1 MTSMSII
8 DDENVKKT
16 SNGAAVVT
24 DVAQHAVSDSDN
36 NKAQLLGDGSNTEYV
51 VDIFIEAAK
60 DGDLKVVK
68 DVVESGAVDINN
80 DRIDELSGL
89 HWACINNRFSV
100 AKFLLLRGANP
111 NQAAGPGG
119 ATALH
124 WAARYGNIYIVDL
137 LLKHG
142 ADPTLKDEQGLNI
155 MHFSVYSSNILLV
168 VYVLYFV
175 VNNNDNVD
183 IDSKDNNNRTPL
195 LWAAYQ
201 GDFLTV
207 ELLLKFGATVTWTDN
222 RGFNALHCALVGGD
236 QRVICDLILSGAN
249 FYERNNQKQDCF
261 DLAEGM
267 GTKSLFEQALQ
278 HHGYDRLGNQKDK
291 LFKKSSHAQFT
302 IFLSPFLLMVY
313 IYLISLVLSPVLAIM
328 LSLLVTVVMVNTLK
342 KFVLPCLPRKNTYKV
357 SLTRTPF
364 FSGLFLS
371 TFCFLIYIWTKKLY
385 PYSVSDYTMKNVQ
398 FLVTSF
404 LTVVL
409 FLRLVRSDPGC
420 LKTDDSLTSIQETIK
435 QLIDLGK
442 FDRENFCVET
452 LERKPLR
459 SKYSFFSG
467 ALVARYDHYCPWI
480 YNDVG
485 LKNHKLFV
493 FFAVTVQYHMFLF
506 MWLCLAYFKKT
517 NYIYEQVEEYARCA
531 LLKNETLCKGSNY
544 DPSTFF
550 LFIWISVNFI
560 WLGAMLIVQ
569 FFQILKG
576 ITTPELFILIKE
588 ERKAKFINLIPFE
601 NSIYTS
607 KSKGVKDSDMI
618 PEGPSATTITHTISI
633 DGLEPRNRRRAIL
646 SACFSMMGINQWL
659 VTIKEIV
666 GITHILHGQVPQQHH
681 SSLLRSFLV
690 TNHWKTNLT
699 DFWLNSDVTA
709 PLWQR
714 FFYSSDTSKA
724 MLGGTEVDYYE
735 LYEYPAREGEVLRP
749 N

>member
-1 MTSMSII
+1 MDNMPISH
-8 DDENVKKT
+8 DENMKKT
-16 SNGAAVVT
+16 SNGTSAVV
-24 DVAQHAVSDSDN
+24 DVAQHAASDSDN
-36 NKAQLLGDGSNTEYV
+36 NKAQLLGIESDTEFV
-51 VDIFIEAAK
+51 IDIFIEAAK
-60 DGDLKVVK
+60 DGNLKLVK

-80 DRIDELSGL
+80 DCIDELPGL

-100 AKFLLLRGANP
+100 VKFLLLRGANP
-111 NQAAGPGG
+111 NQTVGSER

-124 WAARYGNIYIVDL
+124 WAARYGNVYIVDL

-142 ADPTLKDEQGLNI
+142 ADPTLKDGQGLNI

-175 VNNNDNVD
+175 VNNSNSVD

-207 ELLLKFGATVTWTDN
+207 ELLLKFGATVALTDN

-249 FYERNNQKQDCF
+249 FNERNNQKQDCF

-291 LFKKSSHAQFT
+291 LFKKSSYAQFT
-302 IFLSPFLLMVY
+302 TFLSPFLLMVY

-328 LSLLVTVVMVNTLK
+328 LSLLVVVVTVNTLK
-342 KFVLPCLPRKNTYKV
+342 KFILPSFPRKNTYRV

-371 TFCFLIYIWTKKLY
+371 TFCFLIYIWTEKLY

-404 LTVVL
+404 FTIIL
-409 FLRLVRSDPGC
+409 FLKLVRSDPGC
-420 LKTDDSLTSIQETIK
+420 VKTDDSLTSIQETIK
-435 QLIDLGK
+435 QLIHLGK

-459 SKYSFFSG
+459 SRYSFFSG

-480 YNDVG
+480 YNDIG
-485 LKNHKLFV
+485 LKNHKLFL
-493 FFAVTVQYHMFLF
+493 FFALTVQYHMFLF

-517 NYIYEQVEEYARCA
+517 NYIYEQVDEYARCA

-550 LFIWISVNFI
+550 LFIWVSVNFM

-569 FFQILKG
+569 CFQVLKG
-576 ITTPELFILIKE
+576 ITTPELFTLIRE
-588 ERKAKFINLIPFE
+588 ERRAKIVSLIPFE
-601 NSIYTS
+601 NSMCSSTS
-607 KSKGVKDSDMI
+607 SRDYDMM
-618 PEGPSATTITHTISI
+618 PEGPTGTTVTHTISI
-633 DGLEPRNRRRAIL
+633 DSLEPRNKRRAIL
-646 SACFSMMGINQWL
+646 SACFSMIGINQWF
-659 VTIKEIV
+659 VTIKEML
-666 GITHILHGQVPQQHH
+666 GITHFLHGQVQQQHH

-714 FFYSSDTSKA
+714 LFYSSDTSKA
-724 MLGGTEVDYYE
+724 MLGGIEVDYYE
-735 LYEYPAREGEVLRP
+735 LYEYPAREGEVIRS